1 MTNKKDNVM
10 VENLSKDDLAKRL
23 FQAADKL
30 RGNVDAAEYKH
41 VVLGLIF
48 LKYISDAF
56 QVVYEQLQNEPY
68 ADPEDV
74 DEYLA
79 KNAFFVPEDA
89 RWMMI
94 QNKAKDPSIGII
106 IDDAMQA
113 IEKQN
118 PRLKDI
124 LPTGYAREALDKRRL
139 GELIDLIGGISLKS
153 QDDDLLGYV
162 YEYFLGQF
170 ALSEGKQGGEFFT
183 PTSIVQLMVNM
194 LEPYT
199 GRVYDPCCGSGG
211 MFVHSEDFIKAHG
224 GHADDIS
231 IYGQES
237 NHTTY
242 RLCRMN
248 LEIRGIDS
256 SDIRYGD
263 TFHSDHNPDLKA
275 DYILA
280 NPPFNISDWG
290 GNLLEEDARWVYGTP
305 PPNSANYAWMQHI
318 VSHLAS
324 NGRASYV
331 MSNGSMST
339 STNRESDIR
348 QAMVDADLID
358 CMVALPPQL
367 FHNTQIPACL
377 WFINRAKP
385 AHRSEQILFIDTR
398 NMGEMIDRTRREL
411 TEDNLAT
418 ITRTYHTWLDPE
430 PSDSGAY
437 EDIAG
442 FCKSATL
449 DEVQRHNYVLTP
461 GRYVGAPELEDDG
474 EPFPEKM
481 ARLTADLQAHF
492 EESARLEAQ
501 IRENLRRLG
510 YE

>member
-1 MTNKKDNVM
+1 MADKRTK
-10 VENLSKDDLAKRL
+10 EDLAKQL

-41 VVLGLIF
+41 IVLGLIF
-48 LKYISDAF
+48 LKYISDSF
-56 QVVYEQLQNEPY
+56 DVVYDKLQHEPY

-79 KNAFFVPEDA
+79 ENVFFVPEEA
-89 RWMMI
+89 RWAHI

-106 IDDAMQA
+106 IDEAMLS
-113 IEKQN
+113 IERQN
-118 PRLKDI
+118 TRLKGI
-124 LPTGYAREALDKRRL
+124 LPTDYGREALDKRRL
-139 GELIDLIGGISLKS
+139 GELIDLIGTISLVS
-153 QDDDLLGYV
+153 HNDDLLGYV

-170 ALSEGKQGGEFFT
+170 ASLEGKQGGEFFT
-183 PTSIVQLMVNM
+183 PTSIVELMVAM
-194 LEPYT
+194 LEPYK

-211 MFVHSEDFIKAHG
+211 MFVHSEKFIEAHG
-224 GHADDIS
+224 GQAFDIS

-256 SDIRYGD
+256 SNISYGD
-263 TFHSDHNPDLKA
+263 TFHSDQYPDLKA

-290 GNLLEEDARWVYGTP
+290 GNLLEEDARWRYGAP
-305 PPNSANYAWMQHI
+305 PTNNANYAWMQHI

-324 NGRASYV
+324 GGRASYV

-339 STNRESDIR
+339 STNVEADIR
-348 QAMVDADLID
+348 KALVDADLID

-377 WFINRAKP
+377 WFVNRAKP
-385 AHRSEQILFIDTR
+385 DHRRGQILFIDTR

-411 TEDNLAT
+411 TDDDHASVT
-418 ITRTYHTWLDPE
+418 DIYHAWLSAD
-430 PSDSGAY
+430 GNY
-437 EDIAG
+437 EDTAG
-442 FCKSATL
+442 FCKSADI

-481 ARLTADLQAHF
+481 ARLTAELQDHF
-492 EESARLEAQ
+492 AESERLEAQ
-501 IRENLRRLG
+501 IRNNLRRLG
-510 YE
+510 YIIGDDD

>member
-1 MTNKKDNVM
+1 MADKRTK
-10 VENLSKDDLAKRL
+10 EDLAKQL

-41 VVLGLIF
+41 IVLGLIF
-48 LKYISDAF
+48 LKYISDSF
-56 QVVYEQLQNEPY
+56 DVVYDKLQHEPY

-79 KNAFFVPEDA
+79 VNVFFVPEEA
-89 RWMMI
+89 RWAHI

-106 IDDAMQA
+106 IDEAMLA
-113 IEKQN
+113 IERQN
-118 PRLKDI
+118 TRLKGI
-124 LPTGYAREALDKRRL
+124 LPTDYGREALDKRRL
-139 GELIDLIGGISLKS
+139 GELIDLIGTISLVS
-153 QDDDLLGYV
+153 HNDDLLGYV

-170 ALSEGKQGGEFFT
+170 ASLEGKQGGEFFT
-183 PTSIVQLMVNM
+183 PTSIVELMVAM
-194 LEPYT
+194 LEPYK

-211 MFVHSEDFIKAHG
+211 MFVHSEKFIEAHG
-224 GHADDIS
+224 GQAFDIS

-256 SDIRYGD
+256 SNISYGD
-263 TFHSDHNPDLKA
+263 TFHSDQYPDLKA

-290 GNLLEEDARWVYGTP
+290 GNLLEEDARWRYGAP
-305 PPNSANYAWMQHI
+305 PTNNANYAWMQHI

-324 NGRASYV
+324 GGRASYV

-339 STNRESDIR
+339 STNVEADIR
-348 QAMVDADLID
+348 KALVDADLID

-385 AHRSEQILFIDTR
+385 DHRRGQILFIDTR

-411 TEDNLAT
+411 TDDDHASVT
-418 ITRTYHTWLDPE
+418 DIYHAWLSAD
-430 PSDSGAY
+430 GNY
-437 EDIAG
+437 EDTAG
-442 FCKSATL
+442 FCKSADI

-481 ARLTADLQAHF
+481 ARLTAELQDHF
-492 EESARLEAQ
+492 AESERLEAQ
-501 IRENLRRLG
+501 IRNNLRRLG
-510 YE
+510 YIIGDDD